1 METIIKESS
10 EELLL
15 AAQKTFETITFASL
29 ESADQYDTVIEKIDD
44 KKLFHSSIDISFAD
58 KTHYKMEIALETNY
72 LSTLI
77 KSVNPSIEKV
87 DEGYLVDLSGE
98 LINTLAGNFMLQIES
113 KVGDFKL
120 GLPVAQQG
128 IALSEM
134 PVIEQTYVVD
144 DVNPVYLGIYKSN

>member
-29 ESADQYDTVIEKIDD
+29 ENIEQYENSFDKIDD
-44 KKLFHSSIDISFAD
+44 KKLFHSSIDISFTD
-58 KTHYKMEIALETNY
+58 KTHYKMEIALATTY

-77 KSVNPSIEKV
+77 KSVNPSIDKI

-128 IALSEM
+128 VALSET
-134 PVIEQTYVVD
+134 PVIEQTYIVD
-144 DVNPVYLGIYKSN
+144 DVNPVYLGIYKTH